1 MANNYNK
8 SFNFR
13 NGVQVDDDN
22 FVVNPNGLV
31 GIGTSL
37 PTESLDV
44 YGTAKITGLVTAT
57 SISTPNL
64 NISGIAT
71 ITTLKVG
78 IVTANSG
85 IATYYGDGSK
95 LLNLPTSQWIDV
107 NTGIGVTSIYAAGA
121 VGVATN
127 FPTYY
132 FQVGSN
138 PDTQSGVGINSTGSI
153 KASGIITAS
162 SFNGSGANIILI
174 NADNISSGTLSNSRL
189 PSNIN
194 VSGII
199 TATSGLYG
207 TLTGDVVGIASTAN
221 SITTTA
227 NITVNSINSG
237 FSTTGIS
244 TIYTTLNVPGK
255 IGVGTLTPSADINIR
270 RTGISS
276 IQLTSDGS
284 YESTITFGRNIN
296 FSTNNAQ
303 IRFGNTNLSYSSS
316 TEQSLDIINY
326 DTGNINFYLNPGG
339 AGTGSFIWFKPSLA
353 KSMVLTSSGNLG
365 INSNSP
371 TDTLSIV
378 GTADIS
384 GNVRVGG
391 ALTVTGSFFPT
402 NITVSGNTIL
412 LGTVGIATNTPL
424 YSLQIGKNPLVDN
437 GIGISSTGNIVASGT
452 LTIPQINV
460 TGIITTTNLHVSE
473 ISTISVNSST
483 DALRI
488 TQTGSGN
495 ALVVEDE
502 SNPDATPF
510 VISQLGSVGIGTVL
524 AAGSNHKLVV
534 HDGFLSITN
543 AVEGSGFLK
552 GLVVGYDPTSDSQ
565 YVNSWTKPLVLN
577 TSPNTS
583 SVILQ
588 PTGANR
594 RVGIGSTIPNNK
606 LDVIG
611 NTYISGNLG
620 IATAN
625 PTSKLT
631 VEGDGIFS
639 GIITATNGFTS
650 GIGTAVQITTIG
662 NRVIFTVVGVG
673 STSLTLF

>member
-1 MANNYNK
+1 MANYNK

-22 FVVNPNGLV
+22 FIVNANGLV

-37 PTESLDV
+37 PTESLDL

-64 NISGIAT
+64 NVSGIAT
-71 ITTLKVG
+71 VTTLKVG

-95 LLNLPTSQWIDV
+95 LSNLPTSQWVDV

-127 FPTYY
+127 YPIYY

-153 KASGIITAS
+153 KVSGIITAS
-162 SFNGSGANIILI
+162 NFSGSGTGITSI

-189 PSNIN
+189 PSNIS

-199 TATSGLYG
+199 TATNGFSGN
-207 TLTGDVVGIASTAN
+207 LTGNVVGIASTAN

-244 TIYTTLNVPGK
+244 TVHTTLNVPGK

-276 IQLTSDGS
+276 IQLTSNGS
-284 YESTITFGRNIN
+284 YESTITFGRNVN
-296 FSTNNAQ
+296 LSANNGQ
-303 IRFGNTNLSYSSS
+303 IRFGNTNLSYPSS

-339 AGTGSFIWFKPSLA
+339 AGTGSFIWFKPSLS

-365 INSNSP
+365 INSDSP
-371 TDTLSIV
+371 NNTLSVV

-391 ALTVTGSFFPT
+391 GLTVTGNLTP
-402 NITVSGNTIL
+402 NNLTVSGNTIL
-412 LGTVGIATNTPL
+412 SGTVGIATNTPL
-424 YSLQIGKNPLVDN
+424 YSLQIGKNPLAN
-437 GIGISSTGNIVASGT
+437 GGVGISSTGNIVASGT
-452 LTIPQINV
+452 LTVPKIN
-460 TGIITTTNLHVSE
+460 S
-473 ISTISVNSST
+473 
-483 DALRI
+483 
-488 TQTGSGN
+488 
-495 ALVVEDE
+495 
-502 SNPDATPF
+502 
-510 VISQLGSVGIGTVL
+510 
-524 AAGSNHKLVV
+524 
-534 HDGFLSITN
+534 
-543 AVEGSGFLK
+543 
-552 GLVVGYDPTSDSQ
+552 
-565 YVNSWTKPLVLN
+565 
-577 TSPNTS
+577 
-583 SVILQ
+583 
-588 PTGANR
+588 
-594 RVGIGSTIPNNK
+594 
-606 LDVIG
+606 
-611 NTYISGNLG
+611 
-620 IATAN
+620 
-625 PTSKLT
+625 
-631 VEGDGIFS
+631 S
-639 GIITATNGFTS
+639 GIITAVNGFSS
-650 GIGTAVQITTIG
+650 GIGSAVQIATIG
-662 NRVIFTVVGVG
+662 NQLVFTVDGVG
-673 STSLTLF
+673 TISLTLT